1 MRKTVRLVIL
11 LLVVA
16 VIYFGYSAW
25 IDSVAIY
32 NIGAVQLGSGTNWN
46 KTLDELLAV
55 AGITNSAQ
63 IDNLLQAAGSSLT
76 AKDILVATPISVF
89 AEGTENGKAFLT
101 SSAFTLGGATNV
113 EFIKI
118 LINAA
123 NDKAGAGTYV
133 LNGFMAANS
142 LLKTLLDPFKMILV
156 GGVFAMFVPLTKQL
170 LFGTVI
176 GMKSYMKN
184 RQSNVLYNY
193 QKTISFTEG
202 LQAKLAEGNF
212 DAVKADYAAYSGL
225 AFKPEFLNI
234 MMDEIC
240 SVLIKEGDVTVFAEA
255 AGVVTESIKE
265 MYEKERRRS
274 INGRGDELFFDLK
287 RGYEYCATGS
297 KYSIAYHKALQNKA
311 DNNLGW
317 KIYSLEIF
325 KFNFFLVA
333 MFIPAVII
341 SAFVGG
347 LINGLVSNLTG
358 DVRTLAVAATFFISW
373 VILTIIAHSLMIF
386 RNEQYKNIKNILVK
400 PAIIFYSLYV
410 LTFITI
416 SAGIVG
422 VSKVN
427 IVAPGSSSQ
436 IWVWFSAVAYL
447 VLSTSL
453 IFYVIAT
460 LVDSF
465 KQHKTLSKKLLV
477 DGIILPMIAW
487 TIATVSNFMALYG
500 PDGHSLQS
508 IFSAINGVTLV
519 GFWIYLSISSFLI
532 NNLISPNMA
541 RELRK
546 AVEADALK
554 NAKAKKS
561 TKSTK
566 ATK

>member
-32 NIGAVQLGSGTNWN
+32 NIGAAQLGSGTVWN
-46 KTLDELLAV
+46 SKLVEILDYISKMDNAPFTNSETFITWLNANGFDGFVMTGVSDTSKWFDVLTPAATVDINFIKTLVGLTDGQYEL
-55 AGITNSAQ
+55 S
-63 IDNLLQAAGSSLT
+63 
-76 AKDILVATPISVF
+76 
-89 AEGTENGKAFLT
+89 
-101 SSAFTLGGATNV
+101 
-113 EFIKI
+113 
-118 LINAA
+118 
-123 NDKAGAGTYV
+123 
-133 LNGFMAANS
+133 GFMADNS
-142 LLKTLLDPFKMILV
+142 LLKTLLDPFKLILV

-176 GMKSYMKN
+176 GMKDYMKN

-193 QKTISFTEG
+193 QKTISFTED

-212 DAVKADYAAYSGL
+212 EAVKADYAAYSGL

-240 SVLIKEGDVTVFAEA
+240 SVLIKEGDLTVFAEPA
-255 AGVVTESIKE
+255 QVVTESIKE

-287 RGYEYCATGS
+287 RGYEYCASGS
-297 KYSIAYHKALQNKA
+297 KYSIAYHKALQSKA

-333 MFIPAVII
+333 MFVPAIII

-347 LINGLVSNLTG
+347 LINGLVSDLTG
-358 DVRTLAVAATFFISW
+358 DVRTLAVAATFFVSW
-373 VILTIIAHSLMIF
+373 VVLTIIAHALMIF

-400 PAIIFYSLYV
+400 PAVIFYLLYI

-427 IVAPGSSSQ
+427 IVAPGSSAQ
-436 IWVWFSAVAYL
+436 IWVWFSAIAYL

-477 DGIILPMIAW
+477 DGIALPIIAW
-487 TIATVSNFMALYG
+487 TIATISNFMSLYG
-500 PDGHSLQS
+500 PTEHNVTG
-508 IFSAINGVTLV
+508 IFAAINGITLV

-546 AVEADALK
+546 VVEADALK
-554 NAKAKKS
+554 NAKTKKS
-561 TKSTK
+561 TKSSK
-566 ATK
+566 

>member
-46 KTLDELLAV
+46 KTLDDLIMV
-55 AGITNSAQ
+55 AGLSKADAWTGFFEKYTDLN
-63 IDNLLQAAGSSLT
+63 AAMIFNG
-76 AKDILVATPISVF
+76 
-89 AEGTENGKAFLT
+89 GTLPDVTIT
-101 SSAFTLGGATNV
+101 SSALSLGGSTNIA
-113 EFIKI
+113 F
-118 LINAA
+118 INALIAEA
-123 NDKAGAGTYV
+123 NKNPEVTTPYV

-202 LQAKLAEGNF
+202 LQVKLAEGNF
-212 DAVKADYAAYSGL
+212 DAVKADYATYSGL

-240 SVLIKEGDVTVFAEA
+240 SVLIKEGDLTVFAEA
-255 AGVVTESIKE
+255 AKVVTESIKE

-297 KYSIAYHKALQNKA
+297 KYSIAYHKALQDKA

-358 DVRTLAVAATFFISW
+358 DVRTLAVAATFFVSW

-427 IVAPGSSSQ
+427 IVAPGSSAQ

-566 ATK
+566 AAK

>member
-32 NIGAVQLGSGTNWN
+32 NVGAAQLGSSVWN
-46 KTLDELLAV
+46 TKVAEILDYIANNNL
-55 AGITNSAQ
+55 GFTNSE
-63 IDNLLQAAGSSLT
+63 T
-76 AKDILVATPISVF
+76 LVTWMK
-89 AEGTENGKAFLT
+89 ENGFADFISAQGNN
-101 SSAFTLGGATNV
+101 SSNFPSKMLDVISPSALANV
-113 EFIKI
+113 EFIEK
-118 LINAA
+118 LTALTN
-123 NDKAGAGTYV
+123 GEYV
-133 LNGFMAANS
+133 LSGFMAANS

-193 QKTISFTEG
+193 QKTISFTED
-202 LQAKLAEGNF
+202 LQVKLAEGNF

-240 SVLIKEGDVTVFAEA
+240 SVLIREGDLTVFAESA
-255 AGVVTESIKE
+255 KVVTESIKE

-297 KYSIAYHKALQNKA
+297 KYSIAYHKALQDKA

-333 MFIPAVII
+333 MFVPAIII

-427 IVAPGSSSQ
+427 IVAPGSSAQ

-487 TIATVSNFMALYG
+487 TVATVSNFMALYG
-500 PDGHSLQS
+500 PDGNSLQS
-508 IFSAINGVTLV
+508 IFAAINGVTLV

-561 TKSTK
+561 TKAAK
-566 ATK
+566 

>member
-32 NIGAVQLGSGTNWN
+32 NIDAAQLGSSVWN
-46 KTLDELLAV
+46 TKVTEILDYIANNKLGFTDSISLVGWMKVNGFADF
-55 AGITNSAQ
+55 ISAQ
-63 IDNLLQAAGSSLT
+63 GNA
-76 AKDILVATPISVF
+76 VTPPSKMLDVISP
-89 AEGTENGKAFLT
+89 
-101 SSAFTLGGATNV
+101 SALGNV
-113 EFIKI
+113 EFIQK
-118 LINAA
+118 LTALTNE
-123 NDKAGAGTYV
+123 KYV
-133 LNGFMAANS
+133 LSGFMAANS

-193 QKTISFTEG
+193 QKTISFTEA

-212 DAVKADYAAYSGL
+212 EAVKADYAAYSGL

-297 KYSIAYHKALQNKA
+297 KYSIAYHKALQDKA

-358 DVRTLAVAATFFISW
+358 DVRALTVAATFFVSW

-427 IVAPGSSSQ
+427 IVAPGSSAQ

-460 LVDSF
+460 LVDSY

-508 IFSAINGVTLV
+508 IFAAINGVTLV

-546 AVEADALK
+546 VVEADALK

-561 TKSTK
+561 TKSTTK
-566 ATK
+566 AAK

>member
-46 KTLDELLAV
+46 KTLDDLIMV
-55 AGITNSAQ
+55 AGLKDTAAWQKFLDAN
-63 IDNLLQAAGSSLT
+63 NLLVSEIFNGGTMEGVNTFNSSALSLAGST
-76 AKDILVATPISVF
+76 NVAFINALIAEANKNL
-89 AEGTENGKAFLT
+89 AEGQAP
-101 SSAFTLGGATNV
+101 
-113 EFIKI
+113 
-118 LINAA
+118 
-123 NDKAGAGTYV
+123 YV

-193 QKTISFTEG
+193 QTTIAFTEG
-202 LQAKLAEGNF
+202 LQVKLAEGNF

-240 SVLIKEGDVTVFAEA
+240 SVLIREGDLTVFAESA
-255 AGVVTESIKE
+255 KVVTESIKE

-297 KYSIAYHKALQNKA
+297 KYSIAYHKALQDKA

-333 MFIPAVII
+333 MFIPAIII

-358 DVRTLAVAATFFISW
+358 DVRTLAVAATFFVSW

-427 IVAPGSSSQ
+427 IVAPGSSAQ

-460 LVDSF
+460 LVDSY

-500 PDGHSLQS
+500 PDGNSLQS
-508 IFSAINGVTLV
+508 IFAAINGVTLV

-561 TKSTK
+561 TKAAK
-566 ATK
+566 

>member
-55 AGITNSAQ
+55 AGITGSTA
-63 IDNLLQAAGSSLT
+63 IDDMLKAAGSTLQ
-76 AKDILVATPISVF
+76 AKDLLVMVPVGP
-89 AEGTENGKAFLT
+89 GTKDAFLT

-113 EFIKI
+113 EFVKI

-123 NDKAGAGTYV
+123 NANGGNYT

-202 LQAKLAEGNF
+202 LQVKLAEGNF

-240 SVLIKEGDVTVFAEA
+240 SVLIKEGDLTVFAEA
-255 AGVVTESIKE
+255 AKVVTESIKE

-297 KYSIAYHKALQNKA
+297 KYSIAYHKALQDKA

-358 DVRTLAVAATFFISW
+358 DVRTLAVAATFFVSW

-554 NAKAKKS
+554 IAKTKKS

-566 ATK
+566 AAK

>member
-55 AGITNSAQ
+55 SGITNSTQ
-63 IDNLLQAAGSSLT
+63 LDEILNAAGSSLK
-76 AKDILVATPISVF
+76 AIDLLVAVPSTG
-89 AEGTENGKAFLT
+89 GTGSGTSSFLT

-113 EFIKI
+113 EFVKI
-118 LINAA
+118 LIADA
-123 NDKAGAGTYV
+123 NTKLVDGATPYV
-133 LNGFMAANS
+133 LKGFMAANS

-193 QKTISFTEG
+193 QKTIQFTEE
-202 LQAKLAEGNF
+202 LQVKLAEGNY
-212 DAVKADYAAYSGL
+212 DAVKAAYASYSGL
-225 AFKPEFLNI
+225 AFKPEFLNT

-240 SVLIKEGDVTVFAEA
+240 SVLIKEGDLTVFAEA
-255 AGVVTESIKE
+255 AKVITKSIKE

-287 RGYEYCATGS
+287 RGYEYCASGS
-297 KYSIAYHKALQNKA
+297 KYSIAYHKALQKKA

-341 SAFVGG
+341 SAFIGGLVNG
-347 LINGLVSNLTG
+347 LINNLSG
-358 DVRTLAVAATFFISW
+358 DVKTLAVAATFFISW
-373 VILTIIAHSLMIF
+373 VILTIIAHAVMIF
-386 RNEQYKNIKNILVK
+386 RNEKYKNIKNILVK
-400 PAIIFYSLYV
+400 PALVFYSLYL

-422 VSKVN
+422 VSKVD
-427 IVAPGSSSQ
+427 IVAPGSSAQ

-465 KQHKTLSKKLLV
+465 KQHNTLSKKLLV
-477 DGIILPMIAW
+477 DGIILPSIAW
-487 TIATVSNFMALYG
+487 TIATVSNFMSLYG
-500 PDGHSLQS
+500 PSDHNLGT
-508 IFSAINGVTLV
+508 IFAAINGVTLV

-546 AVEADALK
+546 AVEADAIK
-554 NAKAKKS
+554 KKKS
-561 TKSTK
+561 SK

>member
-32 NIGAVQLGSGTNWN
+32 NIGGVQLGSGTNWN
-46 KTLDELLAV
+46 KTLDELLVV
-55 AGITNSAQ
+55 AGIKDSAGLDA
-63 IDNLLQAAGSSLT
+63 ILLAAGSKLT
-76 AKDILVATPISVF
+76 ALDLLSAVPSGGAATT
-89 AEGTENGKAFLT
+89 GFLT
-101 SSAFTLGGATNV
+101 SDAFTLGGATNV

-123 NDKAGAGTYV
+123 NNSPEGGNYV

-156 GGVFAMFVPLTKQL
+156 GGVFAMFIPLTKQL

-176 GMKSYMKN
+176 GMKDYMKN

-212 DAVKADYAAYSGL
+212 EAVKADYAAYSGL
-225 AFKPEFLNI
+225 AFRPEFLNI

-240 SVLIKEGDVTVFAEA
+240 SVLIREGDLTVFADSA
-255 AGVVTESIKE
+255 KVVTESIKE

-297 KYSIAYHKALQNKA
+297 KYSIAYHKALQDKA
-311 DNNLGW
+311 NNNLGW

-325 KFNFFLVA
+325 KFNFFLIT
-333 MFIPAVII
+333 MFIPAIII

-347 LINGLVSNLTG
+347 LINGLVNDLAG

-373 VILTIIAHSLMIF
+373 VILTIIAHALMIF
-386 RNEQYKNIKNILVK
+386 RNEQYKNIKNILVR
-400 PAIIFYSLYV
+400 PAVIFYSLYV

-416 SAGIVG
+416 SAGVVG

-427 IVAPGSSSQ
+427 IVAPGSSAQ

-465 KQHKTLSKKLLV
+465 KQHKTLSKKLLI

-487 TIATVSNFMALYG
+487 TIATVSNFMSLYG
-500 PDGHSLQS
+500 PSDHNMVE
-508 IFSAINGVTLV
+508 IFAAINDSTLV

-546 AVEADALK
+546 AVEADELK
-554 NAKAKKS
+554 NAKVKRSAKASK
-561 TKSTK
+561 
-566 ATK
+566 

>member
-46 KTLDELLAV
+46 KTLDDL
-55 AGITNSAQ
+55 
-63 IDNLLQAAGSSLT
+63 
-76 AKDILVATPISVF
+76 ILVAGLSSKENWNTFFATYTHLTPAMIF
-89 AEGTENGKAFLT
+89 NGGALPLPDGTIT
-101 SSAFTLGGATNV
+101 SSALSLGGSTNIA
-113 EFIKI
+113 F
-118 LINAA
+118 INALIAEA
-123 NDKAGAGTYV
+123 NKNPEVTTPYV

-202 LQAKLAEGNF
+202 LQVKLAEGNF

-240 SVLIKEGDVTVFAEA
+240 SVLIKEGDLTVFAEA
-255 AGVVTESIKE
+255 AKVVTESIKE

-297 KYSIAYHKALQNKA
+297 KYSIAYHKALQDKA

-333 MFIPAVII
+333 MFIPAIII

-358 DVRTLAVAATFFISW
+358 DVRTLAVAATFFVSW

-427 IVAPGSSSQ
+427 IVAPGSSAQ

-487 TIATVSNFMALYG
+487 IIATVSNFMALYG

-566 ATK
+566 AAK

>member
-32 NIGAVQLGSGTNWN
+32 NIGAAQLGSSIWN
-46 KTLDELLAV
+46 TKITEILDYIAKNDLGFKDTAGLVKWMEANNFNEFISSV
-55 AGITNSAQ
+55 ANNGNTKMLDAISP
-63 IDNLLQAAGSSLT
+63 AAL
-76 AKDILVATPISVF
+76 
-89 AEGTENGKAFLT
+89 
-101 SSAFTLGGATNV
+101 TNV
-113 EFIKI
+113 EFIKA
-118 LINAA
+118 LTELT
-123 NDKAGAGTYV
+123 KGEYV

-193 QKTISFTEG
+193 QKTISFTED
-202 LQAKLAEGNF
+202 LQVKLAEGNF

-240 SVLIKEGDVTVFAEA
+240 SVLIKEGDLTVFAEA
-255 AGVVTESIKE
+255 AKVVTESIKE

-297 KYSIAYHKALQNKA
+297 KYSIAYHKALQDKA

-358 DVRTLAVAATFFISW
+358 DVRTLAVAATFFVSW

-427 IVAPGSSSQ
+427 IVAPGSSAQ

-508 IFSAINGVTLV
+508 IFAAINGVTLV

-566 ATK
+566 AAK